1 MNSVQTANVVDGA
14 ASVPHVDW
22 SAIFAG
28 ALLAS
33 AIGFILMTFGSG
45 LGLSLVDPFGKEGAS
60 PVLIAAMVGLWTA
73 WVVVSS
79 FMAGGYLAGRMRRR
93 AFDASE
99 HEVDVRD
106 GSHGLVVWAM
116 GVLIAGYLAASG
128 IANVTGAVAS
138 SAGSVVSAS
147 ASAIGESS
155 ADPMALVTDSLM
167 RKDGSQSTSEDNSST
182 GMSSQTREEVA
193 RLLASSVAS
202 GDIKP
207 EDQAYLASVVERVTG
222 VGAEEAEKRVSTA
235 ISTVEESA
243 QKAKSVAESARKS
256 GILFTFLAA
265 AILIISAVAAWW
277 SATLGGKHRDEAID
291 FSHLTRWK

>member
-1 MNSVQTANVVDGA
+1 MSNVQASAGVEDVANA
-14 ASVPHVDW
+14 PHVDW

-28 ALLAS
+28 ALLSS
-33 AIGFILMTFGSG
+33 AVGFIMMTFGSG
-45 LGLSLVDPFGKEGAS
+45 LGLSLVDPVGKDGAS
-60 PVLIAAMVGLWTA
+60 PVLIAAMVGLWTS

-93 AFDASE
+93 AWNASE

-138 SAGSVVSAS
+138 TTGTAVTAS
-147 ASAIGESS
+147 ASSLAES

-167 RKDGSQSTSEDNSST
+167 REEQSATPGESGSTDSGTDIT
-182 GMSSQTREEVA
+182 DEVT
-193 RLLASSVAS
+193 RLLAGSVVS
-202 GDIKP
+202 GELKS
-207 EDQAYLASVVERVTG
+207 EDQAYLASLVQRATG
-222 VGAEEAEKRVSTA
+222 VSADEAQDRVSKA
-235 ISTVEESA
+235 IT
-243 QKAKSVAESARKS
+243 SVAEAEEKAAAVAETARKS

-265 AILIISAVAAWW
+265 AILIVSAVAAWW

-291 FSHLTRWK
+291 LSHLTRWN